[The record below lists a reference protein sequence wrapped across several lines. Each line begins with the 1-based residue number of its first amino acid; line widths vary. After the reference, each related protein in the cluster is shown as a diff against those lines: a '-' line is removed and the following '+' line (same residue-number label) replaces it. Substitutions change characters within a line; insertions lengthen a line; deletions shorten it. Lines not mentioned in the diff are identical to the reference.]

1 MGKVSPVIM
10 HAHCNNNNNSVVIL
24 SYRGFYKQAVHQLRF
39 IEEVYF
45 HPLGV
50 EKGTL
55 AQCIHHLGCLPTAP
69 SGRVGALGQK
79 GGYTYY
85 TLPVSYTHLRAHETP
100 EHLVCRLL
108 LEKKKKKKICHSSIL

>member
-1 MGKVSPVIM
+1 MCIRDR
-10 HAHCNNNNNSVVIL
+10 

-85 TLPVSYTHLRAHETP
+85 TLLYLSLIHISEPT
-100 EHLVCRLL
+100 RLL
-108 LEKKKKKKICHSSIL
+108 SISYAVFCLKKKKKKKSVTPLFYDTNQIYYITLSDQ